1 MKVVI
6 VWLLSNISKELCQS
20 LLDMGLSLNF
30 NLDIMN
36 KVDRVELGHYPVGFM
51 NQASHAV

>member
-1 MKVVI
+1 MHESSDN
-6 VWLLSNISKELCQS
+6 LANINHFQS

-36 KVDRVELGHYPVGFM
+36 KVDCVELGHKLSRFHE
-51 NQASHAV
+51 SSFSCCLT